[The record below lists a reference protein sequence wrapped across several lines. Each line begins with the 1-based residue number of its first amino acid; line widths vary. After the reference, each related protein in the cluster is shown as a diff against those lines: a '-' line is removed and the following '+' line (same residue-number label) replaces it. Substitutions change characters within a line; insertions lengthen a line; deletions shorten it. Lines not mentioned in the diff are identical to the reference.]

1 MEAMMKLLTSKVF
14 WGLVLVVGGLILLLE
29 SMGILEGSEAFW
41 MEAFAVAGVL
51 FLVALLSN
59 RGTWWAAIPGLS
71 LLGIAL
77 GLGLDT
83 FTNVSGEVIGAVILG
98 GIGLGFIFVYLLQ
111 PLNWWAI
118 IPGGVLVTL
127 AIVAGIEGSDSG
139 PISGAIFFA
148 GMGLTFVLVALLPNK
163 VGRMT
168 WAWIPGGI
176 LLLLAIL
183 VLSGIESLI
192 NYIWPAVLIAAGVYF
207 LLRTVIKRN
216 R

>member
-1 MEAMMKLLTSKVF
+1 MKLLTSKVF
-14 WGLVLVVGGLILLLE
+14 WGLVLVVGGAILLLE
-29 SMGILEGSEAFW
+29 SMGILEGSEVFW
-41 MEAFAVAGVL
+41 MAACAVAGVL

-59 RGTWWAAIPGLS
+59 RDAWWAAIPGLS

-83 FTNVSGEVIGAVILG
+83 FTDASGEVVGAVILG
-98 GIGLGFIFVYLLQ
+98 GIGLSFIFVYVLRS
-111 PLNWWAI
+111 LNWWAI

-127 AIVAGIEGSDSG
+127 AIVAGIEGSDPG
-139 PISGAIFFA
+139 PISGAIFFL

>member
-1 MEAMMKLLTSKVF
+1 MMKLLTSKVF

-29 SMGILEGSEAFW
+29 SMGVLEGSEVFW
-41 MEAFAVAGVL
+41 MAACAVAGVL

-59 RGTWWAAIPGLS
+59 RGAWWAAIPGLS

-83 FTNVSGEVIGAVILG
+83 FTNASGEVMGAVILG
-98 GIGLGFIFVYLLQ
+98 GIGLGFIMVYLLQ

-127 AIVAGIEGSDSG
+127 AIVAGIEGSNPG
-139 PISGAIFFA
+139 AISGAIFFA
-148 GMGLTFVLVALLPNK
+148 GLGLTFALVAILPNK

-168 WAWIPGGI
+168 WAWIPAGI

-183 VLSGIESLI
+183 ILSGIESLM
-192 NYIWPAVLIAAGVYF
+192 NYIWPAALIAVGVYF
-207 LLRTVIKRN
+207 LLRTVIKQKR
-216 R
+216 